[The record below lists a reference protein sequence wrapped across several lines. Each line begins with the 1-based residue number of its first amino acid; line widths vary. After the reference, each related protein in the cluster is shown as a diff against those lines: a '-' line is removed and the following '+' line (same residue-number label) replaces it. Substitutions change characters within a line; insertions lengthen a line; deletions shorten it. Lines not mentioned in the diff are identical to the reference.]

1 MSAWTS
7 KPRVTPMAGHR
18 KATHR
23 WCAVCDVLHR
33 THRAV
38 GGEEVCPEMAATRQE
53 RRKRLFS
60 GPHVRAPRV
69 ERAKVTMGF
78 GRPA

>member
-1 MSAWTS
+1 
-7 KPRVTPMAGHR
+7 
-18 KATHR
+18 
-23 WCAVCDVLHR
+23 
-33 THRAV
+33 V